1 MGSEMC
7 IRDSARTR
15 KNRRSDEADVDMTP
29 MLDIVFIMLIFF
41 IVTATF
47 LDEQGLDFAQA
58 PPEPLTPTPPAPA
71 ISIYVDSKNAVSI
84 DNEASELSSVASR
97 VERLM
102 ADKPN
107 AVISLRADAQASLDP
122 VIYIKDQMILA
133 GRETVMKID
142 RPN

>member
-1 MGSEMC
+1 
-7 IRDSARTR
+7 
-15 KNRRSDEADVDMTP
+15 

-47 LDEQGLDFAQA
+47 LDERGLDFTKA
-58 PPEPLTPTPPAPA
+58 PPAPEAPTPPTQS
-71 ISIYVDSKNAVSI
+71 ISIYVDARDSISI
-84 DNEASELSSVASR
+84 DNERAELSSVASR

-122 VIYIKDQMILA
+122 VVYIKDQMALA
-133 GRETVMKID
+133 GRETIMKID

>member
-1 MGSEMC
+1 MSF
-7 IRDSARTR
+7 ARTR
-15 KNRRSDEADVDMTP
+15 RNRRSDDADVDMTP

-47 LDEQGLDFAQA
+47 LDEQGLDFAQKPQDITS
-58 PPEPLTPTPPAPA
+58 PPPPTQA
-71 ISIYVDSKNAVSI
+71 ISIYVDAKDSISI
-84 DNEASELSSVASR
+84 DNERAELSSVASR

-102 ADKPN
+102 AEKPN
-107 AVISLRADAQASLDP
+107 AVISLRADSQASLDP
-122 VIYIKDQMILA
+122 VVYIKDQMALA

>member
-1 MGSEMC
+1 MSF
-7 IRDSARTR
+7 ARTR

-41 IVTATF
+41 IVTAVF

-122 VIYIKDQMILA
+122 VIYIKDQMALA

>member
-1 MGSEMC
+1 MSFT
-7 IRDSARTR
+7 RTR
-15 KNRRSDEADVDMTP
+15 RSRRTDDEADVDMTP

-47 LDEQGLDFAQA
+47 LDEQGLDFSQA
-58 PPEPLTPTPPAPA
+58 PYSEPPIEPSPA
-71 ISIYVDSKNAVSI
+71 ISIYVDAKNAVSV
-84 DNEASELSSVASR
+84 DNQAAELSSIGPR

-102 ADKPN
+102 AEKPN

-122 VIYIKDQMILA
+122 IVYIKDQMALA

-142 RPN
+142 RPD

>member
-1 MGSEMC
+1 MSF
-7 IRDSARTR
+7 ARTR

-102 ADKPN
+102 AYKPN

>member
-1 MGSEMC
+1 MSF
-7 IRDSARTR
+7 SRTR
-15 KNRRSDEADVDMTP
+15 RSRRSDEAEVDMTP

-47 LDEQGLDFAQA
+47 LDEQGLDFAQ
-58 PPEPLTPTPPAPA
+58 PPESVNSPLPPAPA
-71 ISIYVDSKNAVSI
+71 ISIYVDAKNAVSV
-84 DNEASELSSVASR
+84 DNVAAELSSVPSR

-102 ADKPN
+102 AEKPN
-107 AVISLRADAQASLDP
+107 AVISLRADAQASLEP
-122 VIYIKDQMILA
+122 VVYIKDQMALA

>member
-1 MGSEMC
+1 MSFM
-7 IRDSARTR
+7 RTR

-41 IVTATF
+41 IVTAVF
-47 LDEQGLDFAQA
+47 LDEQGLDFSQA
-58 PPEPLTPTPPAPA
+58 PESTNPNPKPTPA
-71 ISIYVDSKNAVSI
+71 ISIYVDAKNAISV
-84 DNEASELSSVASR
+84 DNEATELSSVASR

-107 AVISLRADAQASLDP
+107 AVISLRADAQASLNP
-122 VIYIKDQMILA
+122 VVYIKDQMALA

>member
-1 MGSEMC
+1 MSF
-7 IRDSARTR
+7 ARTR
-15 KNRRSDEADVDMTP
+15 KFRRSDDADVDMTP

-47 LDEQGLDFAQA
+47 LDETGLDFSQA
-58 PPEPLTPTPPAPA
+58 PADPPVPTPIIPA
-71 ISIYVDSKNAVSI
+71 ISIYVDAKNAVSI
-84 DNEASELSSVASR
+84 DNEAAELSSVASR

-107 AVISLRADAQASLDP
+107 AVISLRADAQASLEP
-122 VIYIKDQMILA
+122 VVYIKDQMALA
-133 GRETVMKID
+133 GREMVMKID

>member
-1 MGSEMC
+1 MSF
-7 IRDSARTR
+7 ARTR

-47 LDEQGLDFAQA
+47 LDEQGLDFARA

-122 VIYIKDQMILA
+122 VVYIKDQMALA

>member
-1 MGSEMC
+1 MSLT
-7 IRDSARTR
+7 RTR
-15 KNRRSDEADVDMTP
+15 KTRRSDDADVDMTP

-47 LDEQGLDFAQA
+47 LDETALDFTQPFPA
-58 PPEPLTPTPPAPA
+58 ETPITSLPA
-71 ISIYVDSKNAVSI
+71 ISVYVDAKNIVTV
-84 DNEASELSSVASR
+84 DNEVAELSSVASR

-122 VIYIKDQMILA
+122 VVYIKNQMALA

>member
-1 MGSEMC
+1 MSF
-7 IRDSARTR
+7 ARTR

-122 VIYIKDQMILA
+122 VIYIKDQMALA

>member
-1 MGSEMC
+1 MSF
-7 IRDSARTR
+7 ARTR

-41 IVTATF
+41 IVTAVF
-47 LDEQGLDFAQA
+47 LDERGLDFTQA

-97 VERLM
+97 VERIM
-102 ADKPN
+102 AEKPN

-122 VIYIKDQMILA
+122 VVYIKDQMALA

>member
-1 MGSEMC
+1 MSFT
-7 IRDSARTR
+7 RTR
-15 KNRRSDEADVDMTP
+15 RSRRSDAADVDMTP

-47 LDEQGLDFAQA
+47 LDERGLNLTE
-58 PPEPLTPTPPAPA
+58 PPQSDITPTPPTPA
-71 ISIYVDSKNAVSI
+71 ISIYVDAKNAVSV
-84 DNEASELSSVASR
+84 DSQATELSSVASR

-122 VIYIKDQMILA
+122 VVYIKDQMALA

>member
-1 MGSEMC
+1 MSFT
-7 IRDSARTR
+7 RTR
-15 KNRRSDEADVDMTP
+15 KSRRSDDADVDMTP

-47 LDEQGLDFAQA
+47 LDERGLDFTQA
-58 PPEPLTPTPPAPA
+58 PPAPTTPTPPTQA
-71 ISIYVDSKNAVSI
+71 ISIYVDAKNAISV

-97 VERLM
+97 VERLI

-107 AVISLRADAQASLDP
+107 AVISLRADAQASLEP
-122 VIYIKDQMILA
+122 VVYVKDQMILA

>member
-1 MGSEMC
+1 MSFT
-7 IRDSARTR
+7 RTR
-15 KNRRSDEADVDMTP
+15 KFRRSDDADVDMTP

-41 IVTATF
+41 IVTAVF
-47 LDEQGLDFAQA
+47 LDERGLDFTQV
-58 PPEPLTPTPPAPA
+58 PPQPSTPVPPTPA
-71 ISIYVDSKNAVSI
+71 ISIYVDAKNAISI
-84 DNEASELSSVASR
+84 DNEATELSSVASR

-107 AVISLRADAQASLDP
+107 AVISLRADAQASLNP
-122 VIYIKDQMILA
+122 VVYIKDQMALA

>member
-1 MGSEMC
+1 MSFT
-7 IRDSARTR
+7 RTR
-15 KNRRSDEADVDMTP
+15 KFRRSDDADVDMTP

-47 LDEQGLDFAQA
+47 LDEQGMDFSQA
-58 PPEPLTPTPPAPA
+58 PYSETPINPPPA
-71 ISIYVDSKNAVSI
+71 ISIYVDAKNAISI
-84 DNEASELSSVASR
+84 DNEAAELSSVASR
-97 VERLM
+97 VERLL

-122 VIYIKDQMILA
+122 VVYIKDQMALA